1 MKRSVIAAMRDFAGA
16 ATATPPMR
24 DFAAA
29 AHAFGPG
36 EAASSLRARDSAQIV
51 F

>member
-1 MKRSVIAAMRDFAGA
+1 MRSVIAAMRDVASA

-24 DFAAA
+24 DSAAA

-36 EAASSLRARDSAQIV
+36 ETASSLRARDSVQIV